1 MFQEQR
7 ALGLRTKRS
16 SETAEKVCSVPVV
29 VEVLVAVVADFYTGV
44 AAPGLGLPLVAVG
57 ADQAGYQRLFPCLMR
72 SPW

>member
-16 SETAEKVCSVPVV
+16 SETAEKVCSVSV
-29 VEVLVAVVADFYTGV
+29 VVADFYTGV

-57 ADQAGYQRLFPCLMR
+57 ADQAGYQRLFPCLIR